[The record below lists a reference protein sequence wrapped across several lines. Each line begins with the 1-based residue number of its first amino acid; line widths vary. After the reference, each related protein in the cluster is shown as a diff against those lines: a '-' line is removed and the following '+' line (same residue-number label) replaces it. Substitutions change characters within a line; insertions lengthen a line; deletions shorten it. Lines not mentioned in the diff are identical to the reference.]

1 MANTFKLK
9 TATGGSTA
17 ANTPITVYTTPAST
31 TTIVIGL
38 TLSNLVT
45 QSIAC
50 TVLIEN
56 SDGYNV
62 TFLKNVPLPQ
72 GSAIEVMAGNKIVLE
87 TGDILKVQSNVANS
101 LDTTLSIMEQT

>member
-17 ANTPITVYTTPAST
+17 ANSPITVYTTPAST

-45 QSIAC
+45 QSIAA

-56 SDGYNV
+56 SDGDNV

-72 GSAIEVMAGNKIVLE
+72 GSALEVMAGNKVVLE
-87 TGDILKVQSNVANS
+87 TGDVLKVQSNVANS
-101 LDTTLSIMEQT
+101 IDTTLSIMEQT

>member
-56 SDGYNV
+56 SDGENF

>member
-17 ANTPITVYTTPAST
+17 ANSPITVYTTPAST

-45 QSIAC
+45 QSIAA

-56 SDGYNV
+56 SDGDNV

-72 GSAIEVMAGNKIVLE
+72 GSALEVMAGNKVVLE
-87 TGDILKVQSNVANS
+87 TGDVLKVQSNAANS
-101 LDTTLSIMEQT
+101 IDTTLSIMEQT

>member
-45 QSIAC
+45 QSIAA

-56 SDGYNV
+56 SDGDNV

-72 GSAIEVMAGNKIVLE
+72 GSATEVMAGNKIVLE
-87 TGDILKVQSNVANS
+87 TGDVLKVQSNVANS

>member
-17 ANTPITVYTTPAST
+17 ANSPITVYTTPAST

-45 QSIAC
+45 QSIAA

-56 SDGYNV
+56 SDGDNV

-72 GSAIEVMAGNKIVLE
+72 GSALEVMAGNKVVLE
-87 TGDILKVQSNVANS
+87 TGDVLKVQSNTANS

>member
-45 QSIAC
+45 QSIAA

-56 SDGYNV
+56 SDGDNV

-72 GSAIEVMAGNKIVLE
+72 GSALEVMAGNKVVLE
-87 TGDILKVQSNVANS
+87 TGDVLKVQSNIANS
-101 LDTTLSIMEQT
+101 IDTTLSIMEQT

>member
-45 QSIAC
+45 QSIAA

-56 SDGYNV
+56 SDGDNV

-72 GSAIEVMAGNKIVLE
+72 GSALEVMAGNKVVLE
-87 TGDILKVQSNVANS
+87 TGDVLKVQSNTANS
-101 LDTTLSIMEQT
+101 IDTTLSIMEQT

>member
-17 ANTPITVYTTPAST
+17 ANSPITVYTTPAST

-45 QSIAC
+45 QSIAA

-56 SDGYNV
+56 SDGDNV

-72 GSAIEVMAGNKIVLE
+72 GSALEVMVGNKVVLE
-87 TGDILKVQSNVANS
+87 TGDVLKVQSNTANS
-101 LDTTLSIMEQT
+101 IDTTLSIMEQT

>member
-17 ANTPITVYTTPAST
+17 ANSPITVYTTPAST
-31 TTIVIGL
+31 TTIGIGL

-45 QSIAC
+45 QSSAA

-56 SDGYNV
+56 SDGDNV

-72 GSAIEVMAGNKIVLE
+72 GSALEVMAGNKVVLE
-87 TGDILKVQSNVANS
+87 TGDVLKVQSNTANS
-101 LDTTLSIMEQT
+101 IDTTLSIMEQT

>member
-17 ANTPITVYTTPAST
+17 ANTPITVYTSPAST

-56 SDGYNV
+56 SDGDNV

>member
-17 ANTPITVYTTPAST
+17 ANSPITVYTTPAST

-45 QSIAC
+45 QSIAA

-56 SDGYNV
+56 SDGDNV

-72 GSAIEVMAGNKIVLE
+72 GSALEVMAGNKVVLE
-87 TGDILKVQSNVANS
+87 TGDVLKVQSNTANS
-101 LDTTLSIMEQT
+101 IDTTLSIMEQT

>member
-17 ANTPITVYTTPAST
+17 ANSPITVYTTPAST

-45 QSIAC
+45 QSIAA

-56 SDGYNV
+56 SDGDNV

-72 GSAIEVMAGNKIVLE
+72 GSALEVMAGNKVVLE
-87 TGDILKVQSNVANS
+87 TGDVLKVQSNVAS
-101 LDTTLSIMEQT
+101 SIDTTLSIMEQT

>member
-17 ANTPITVYTTPAST
+17 ANSPITVYTTPAST

-38 TLSNLVT
+38 TLANLVT
-45 QSIAC
+45 QSIAA

-56 SDGYNV
+56 SDGDNV

-72 GSAIEVMAGNKIVLE
+72 GSALEVMAGNKVVLE
-87 TGDILKVQSNVANS
+87 TGDVLKVQSNTANS
-101 LDTTLSIMEQT
+101 IDTTLSIMEQT

>member
-56 SDGYNV
+56 SDSDNV

>member
-45 QSIAC
+45 QSIAA

-56 SDGYNV
+56 SDGDNV

-87 TGDILKVQSNVANS
+87 TGDVLKVQSNVANS

>member
-17 ANTPITVYTTPAST
+17 ANSPITVYTTPAST

-45 QSIAC
+45 QSIAA

-56 SDGYNV
+56 SDGDNV

-72 GSAIEVMAGNKIVLE
+72 GSALEVMAGNKVVLE
-87 TGDILKVQSNVANS
+87 TGDVLKVQSNIANS
-101 LDTTLSIMEQT
+101 IDTTLSIMEQT

>member
-17 ANTPITVYTTPAST
+17 ANSPITVYTTPAST

-45 QSIAC
+45 QSIAA

-56 SDGYNV
+56 SDGDNV

-72 GSAIEVMAGNKIVLE
+72 GSAIEVMAGNKVVLE
-87 TGDILKVQSNVANS
+87 TGDVLKVQSNVAS
-101 LDTTLSIMEQT
+101 SIDTTLSIMEQT

>member
-17 ANTPITVYTTPAST
+17 ANSPITVYTTPAST

-45 QSIAC
+45 QSIAA

-56 SDGYNV
+56 SDGDNV

-72 GSAIEVMAGNKIVLE
+72 GSALEVMA
-87 TGDILKVQSNVANS
+87 
-101 LDTTLSIMEQT
+101 